1 MNFIEF
7 WNKLVFQPKKFFT
20 EDFNDESS
28 PFLFITIAIYGMSN
42 IIDRIEKQF
51 SKADFNGNLHE
62 YEWMNSWLEYWL
74 GVVIFGALSGY
85 FFYYLGGWFYNVRIK
100 WSDGTSDIKK
110 AKFLFLYPEFVPSL
124 IHFLTVVFFMM
135 QSPVPYDPNADLKL
149 IELVGLALL
158 IIAVF
163 YSVYISYIG
172 VTSTTDV
179 SINKARLWFLTL
191 PIIFYTLVYSSMI
204 VFVFYSYYS

>member
-20 EDFNDESS
+20 EDFNGEAS

-42 IIDRIEKQF
+42 IMGRIEKQF
-51 SKADFNGNLHE
+51 TKADIKGNLHE

-110 AKFLFLYPEFVPSL
+110 AKFLFLYPAFVPSL
-124 IHFLTVVFFMM
+124 IQFLIVVFFMM

-149 IELVGLALL
+149 TESVGLVLL
-158 IIAVF
+158 IVANF
-163 YSVYISYIG
+163 YSIYISYIG
-172 VTSTTDV
+172 VTTTTDV
-179 SINKARLWFLTL
+179 SISKARLWFLTL
-191 PIIFYTLVYSSMI
+191 PIIFH
-204 VFVFYSYYS
+204 VFMYVSIIIWVLSYLI